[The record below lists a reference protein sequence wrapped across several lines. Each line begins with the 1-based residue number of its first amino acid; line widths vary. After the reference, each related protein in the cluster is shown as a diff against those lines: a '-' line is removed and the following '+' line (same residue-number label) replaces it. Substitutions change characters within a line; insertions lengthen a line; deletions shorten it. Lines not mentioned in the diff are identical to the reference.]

1 MDDLQRE
8 NERLRHLVTE
18 MESRSA
24 ESSLRSIAFSRS
36 FDLGHALGHL
46 RIARPQDDDSLIESY
61 EEPVRESWK
70 QSKGINWRSHEYL
83 PLAKRLRHARLPRLD
98 LEIFKAVA
106 ETHDRAV
113 NICLETGT
121 ESKYQHCKAED
132 FCPDDDDFEIVWCN
146 RAATETFGYDV
157 ESMKSWEARAK
168 KTMKWIQLVQNA
180 TLGRRLRPPAPPP
193 PPPHPLSPRAS
204 THFGFSFL
212 VEAVFVDENYQPFR
226 EVFFKYGQIDNS
238 GGHRHLRD
246 DGSVDG
252 ADGDWAPA
260 DFDPADDFGP
270 ADVLIMQV
278 TPCFF
283 RCSDGR
289 VYFGTIEEPD
299 AKLKHAREVFDR
311 MVMPLAIFRY
321 TEIALGVFDLNGN
334 LLQQNATSMK
344 VSLSLRFLL
353 TLSLTNFR

>member
-1 MDDLQRE
+1 M
-8 NERLRHLVTE
+8 
-18 MESRSA
+18 A
-24 ESSLRSIAFSRS
+24 E
-36 FDLGHALGHL
+36 
-46 RIARPQDDDSLIESY
+46 
-61 EEPVRESWK
+61 K
-70 QSKGINWRSHEYL
+70 Q
-83 PLAKRLRHARLPRLD
+83 
-98 LEIFKAVA
+98 
-106 ETHDRAV
+106 DRAV

-121 ESKYQHCKAED
+121 EAKYQHCRAED

-157 ESMKSWEARAK
+157 ESIKSWEARAK
-168 KTMKWIQLVQNA
+168 KMMKWIQLVQNA
-180 TLGRRLRPPAPPP
+180 TL
-193 PPPHPLSPRAS
+193 
-204 THFGFSFL
+204 
-212 VEAVFVDENYQPFR
+212 EAVFVDQNYQPFR

-246 DGSVDG
+246 DGSSDG
-252 ADGDWAPA
+252 PDGDWNPA
-260 DFDPADDFGP
+260 E
-270 ADVLIMQV
+270 VLIMQV